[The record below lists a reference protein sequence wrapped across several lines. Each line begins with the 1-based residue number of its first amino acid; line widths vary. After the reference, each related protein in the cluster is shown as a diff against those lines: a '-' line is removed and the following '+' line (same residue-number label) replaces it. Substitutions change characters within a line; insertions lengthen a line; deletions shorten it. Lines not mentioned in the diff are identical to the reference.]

1 MILKASFHP
10 IYLKNY
16 HLVSYDCSTLVS
28 GKSVGIE
35 TPSISS
41 NLCSS
46 LERTRI
52 FDWNEREKNVTA
64 SYKAQKTASIC
75 NGGNLTK
82 KKIIL
87 TAVIIKKLGVL
98 EIGIQLY
105 LII

>member
-16 HLVSYDCSTLVS
+16 HSVSYDCSTLVS

-52 FDWNEREKNVTA
+52 FDWNEREKNVKA
-64 SYKAQKTASIC
+64 SYKPHITASIC

-82 KKIIL
+82 KIIL
-87 TAVIIKKLGVL
+87 TVVIIKKLGAL

-105 LII
+105 LIT